1 MPTHPRSLPYILAS
15 FPLLP
20 LLAGCP
26 TGPAEPRA
34 PRPSLAQAIE
44 YVARDDCANAEPM
57 LERLL
62 ADHQGEPA
70 ELHHYLGVCNQAR
83 GELAGAVT
91 HYKEAL
97 RRNPALFES
106 RNNLGVVL
114 GELGRHAEAIEL
126 LTGLTEA
133 FPEEPSAFYNLGYE
147 QAQAGDLEA
156 ALASLRKAA
165 ELDDCSPDAL
175 LQAGEVLAA
184 LGRHDERVEAMRE
197 AARRAPHDDVVRV
210 SLSRALVDAGQRD
223 EALAGL
229 RALIA
234 DGTDPR
240 ALAAAAFDL
249 RDLEAVDDAL
259 AAARAGVDRAS
270 DDDGFRVAVLAFGV
284 IARGHERRDEAIA
297 VLQTAV
303 ARLPDD
309 PAVALFLGAMLAED
323 RRCEE
328 ALPLL
333 KRAHTAYA
341 ARDPAPPQAAEAQNA
356 LTSCGAA
363 P

>member
-1 MPTHPRSLPYILAS
+1 MSHPSRTRLARLSLA
-15 FPLLP
+15 LLP
-20 LLAGCP
+20 LLGGCP
-26 TGPAEPRA
+26 SEPREPRE

-44 YVARDDCANAEPM
+44 YVARDDCAHAEPM
-57 LERLL
+57 LEQLL
-62 ADHQGEPA
+62 ADHQGPPA
-70 ELHHYLGVCNQAR
+70 ELHHYLGVCRQAR
-83 GELAGAVT
+83 GDLNGATT

-97 RRNPALFES
+97 RRNPGLFES

-114 GELGRHAEAIEL
+114 GELGRHVEAIEL

-133 FPEEPSAFYNLGYE
+133 FPEEPSAYYNLGYE
-147 QAQAGDLEA
+147 QAQAGDLEG

-184 LGRHDERVEAMRE
+184 LGRHDERVATLRE
-197 AARRAPHDDVVRV
+197 AAQRAPQDDVVQV
-210 SLSRALVDAGQRD
+210 SLARALVAADQRE
-223 EALAGL
+223 EALETL
-229 RALIA
+229 RAVIA
-234 DGTDPR
+234 GGTDPR

-249 RDLEAVDDAL
+249 RDLEALDDAL
-259 AAARAGVDRAS
+259 AAARAGVERAQ
-270 DDDGFRVAVLAFGV
+270 DDDGFRVATLAFGV
-284 IARGHERRDEAIA
+284 IARGADRRDEAFA
-297 VLQTAV
+297 VLQAGI
-303 ARLPDD
+303 ARLPQD

-333 KRAHTAYA
+333 KRAHEAYA
-341 ARDPAPPQAAEAQNA
+341 ARDPAPPQATEARDA
-356 LTSCGAA
+356 LVSCGAA